1 MGDGHMWMWI
11 HRRRRSRW
19 VHAVQRRTDRQT
31 DSRRRRSNEAK
42 GPRVREYLGAGPAAF
57 TQPCMHACKA

>member
-11 HRRRRSRW
+11 HRRSRW
-19 VHAVQRRTDRQT
+19 VHAAETDRQT
-31 DSRRRRSNEAK
+31 DRRSNEGK

>member
-1 MGDGHMWMWI
+1 MRCMQMGDGHMWMWI

-31 DSRRRRSNEAK
+31 DRQE
-42 GPRVREYLGAGPAAF
+42 EE
-57 TQPCMHACKA
+57 